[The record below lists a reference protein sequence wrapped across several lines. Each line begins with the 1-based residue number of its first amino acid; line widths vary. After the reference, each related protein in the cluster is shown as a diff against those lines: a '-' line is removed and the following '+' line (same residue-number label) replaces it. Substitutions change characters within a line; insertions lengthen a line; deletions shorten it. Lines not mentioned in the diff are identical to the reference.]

1 MKLIIFAGGAGTRL
15 WPLSRKNSPKQ
26 FGKLIGESSTIQ
38 QTVNRLLPSF
48 SPSDIFI
55 ATGSQYADI
64 VFEQLSMIPRE
75 NFIFEPA
82 MRDVGPALGLMAAIL
97 EKRFGGDEPVAILW
111 SDHMVKQEA
120 LFRKILLMAGEKV
133 REKEGEFVFITQ
145 KPRFANQNMGWIEV
159 GEKLEDKG
167 SIHIYEFLQL
177 RYRPKLEEAEAF
189 FRNKNY
195 VWNLGYFVTSPKF
208 LTSLFREHTH
218 DMFEQ
223 IQIIADSFG
232 TEDYEERLKRIY
244 PTLEKISFD
253 DAILTKLANN
263 DVLVFSADLGWS
275 DIGAWES
282 LKEALTDSEHQN
294 VTKGEV
300 VLEDCRDSII
310 FNEGKQLIVGI
321 DLDGYVAINT
331 DDVILIC
338 PKNAVPKIKKVVE
351 KLAGTNRGH
360 LT

>member
-26 FGKLIGESSTIQ
+26 FGRLIGDKSTIQ
-38 QTVNRLLPSF
+38 QTIDRLLPSF
-48 SPSDIFI
+48 APSDIFI
-55 ATGSQYADI
+55 ATGKQYSEI
-64 VFEQLSMIPRE
+64 VFEQLSKIPRD

-82 MRDVGPALGLMAAIL
+82 MRDVGPALGLTAAIL
-97 EKRFGGDEPVAILW
+97 EKRFGSDEPVAILW

-120 LFRKILLMAGEKV
+120 LFRKMITKAGDKI
-133 REKEGEFVFITQ
+133 RSKDADFIFIGQ

-159 GEKLEDKG
+159 GEKLQDQD
-167 SIHIYEFLQL
+167 SIHIYEFSKL
-177 RYRPKLEEAEAF
+177 RYRPNPQEAEQF

-195 VWNLGYFVTSPKF
+195 VWNLGYFVTSPHF
-208 LTSLFREHTH
+208 LTSLFREHAH

-223 IQIIADSFG
+223 LQLIADAYG
-232 TEDYEERLKRIY
+232 TDDYDERLERIY
-244 PTLEKISFD
+244 PTVEKISFD
-253 DAILTKLANN
+253 DAVLTKLANN
-263 DVLVFSADLGWS
+263 NILVFSADLGWS

-294 VTKGEV
+294 VIKGDALV
-300 VLEDCRDSII
+300 EDCRDSII
-310 FNEGKQLIVGI
+310 FNEGKQLVVGI

-351 KLAGTNRGH
+351 KLAGTKREH